1 MPANWQ
7 LRMLANLHQRAA
19 DTKGTDTWGTQGD
32 KRARRCPERSPRSSW
47 RSCRAAA
54 APQGFAR
61 PSSTCCPNPHPVRPP
76 THAPAKT
83 PPTRQTARKAA
94 VGPLISPNISPAPA
108 LSLTPAWSL
117 HLRPKGSPH
126 HSKTSGHRG
135 LTAEHRASLW
145 GAPGGSGQR
154 LWPEAQLSRLCRDE
168 VSTYTHKPQPGYQGK
183 EPSHVGPGG
192 LPGGKGTTGRGRK
205 GHRVRVRLL

>member
-1 MPANWQ
+1 MSAVKVAASTTMWATVMGSSGPAT
-7 LRMLANLHQRAA
+7 A
-19 DTKGTDTWGTQGD
+19 DTTYQGGTGD
-32 KRARRCPERSPRSSW
+32 REDSSAGLWSSLGLERTGLGLCP
-47 RSCRAAA
+47 C
-54 APQGFAR
+54 
-61 PSSTCCPNPHPVRPP
+61 
-76 THAPAKT
+76 
-83 PPTRQTARKAA
+83 RKAA

-135 LTAEHRASLW
+135 LIAEHRASLW
-145 GAPGGSGQR
+145 RAPGGSGQQ

-168 VSTYTHKPQPGYQGK
+168 VSTYTHQPQPGYQGK

-205 GHRVRVRLL
+205 GHRVRVRVL